1 MCVRV
6 NVYLWLDLEEEIIKE
21 LFLVLG
27 TEEVHVLVLRA
38 SGFSGVWAGFPR
50 ACRHTHVLN
59 SEQYRSSSGLC
70 FMTLPGAHLR

>member
-6 NVYLWLDLEEEIIKE
+6 NVYLWLDREKEIVKE

-38 SGFSGVWAGFPR
+38 SGFSLVWAGL
-50 ACRHTHVLN
+50 AHAHRHVHILN
-59 SEQYRSSSGLC
+59 SEQRHTVVLGFAL
-70 FMTLPGAHLR
+70 

>member
-6 NVYLWLDLEEEIIKE
+6 NVYLWLDLEEEIVKE
-21 LFLVLG
+21 LFLVPG

-38 SGFSGVWAGFPR
+38 SGSPGVWAGLPR